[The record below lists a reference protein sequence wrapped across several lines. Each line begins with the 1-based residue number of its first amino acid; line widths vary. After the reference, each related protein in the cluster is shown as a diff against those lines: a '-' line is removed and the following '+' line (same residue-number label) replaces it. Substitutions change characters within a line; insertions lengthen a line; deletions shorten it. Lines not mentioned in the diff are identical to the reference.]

1 MKCIRALSDC
11 KKHGNWVLG
20 KCEDFVEKE
29 DWKTLKILNVKT
41 EDFQILKS
49 EDLVTKPAKPEEW
62 RFEFLTGK
70 IQLLIQALLTEKTA
84 PGDTSPSIF
93 C

>member
-1 MKCIRALSDC
+1 M
-11 KKHGNWVLG
+11 
-20 KCEDFVEKE
+20 EKE

-62 RFEFLTGK
+62 RYEFLTGK
-70 IQLLIQALLTEKTA
+70 IQLLIQALLTEKTQLLVIPPPA
-84 PGDTSPSIF
+84 FFVNIT
-93 C
+93 